1 MKIRNNMI
9 LRKYI
14 PKDADT
20 IVKWIKDE
28 RSFRYWCADR
38 YPNFPISADDI
49 NCYYRIFGED
59 MHLFTAIDASDNIIG
74 HFTLRYP
81 NKSDNVLRLGFVII
95 DDRLRG
101 KCIGKQMVSCAI
113 DYAFNKLKAKKLT
126 LGVFENNLNAFYC
139 YKSCGFIETGQTEQ
153 YICSGETWNCIEM
166 YILNEKI

>member
-59 MHLFTAIDASDNIIG
+59 MHIFTAIDASCQPAAAHDAVAQNGLGGIG
-74 HFTLRYP
+74 GAGGSEAAGRRQEWRNAALIQANRQDADP
-81 NKSDNVLRLGFVII
+81 A
-95 DDRLRG
+95 DD
-101 KCIGKQMVSCAI
+101 
-113 DYAFNKLKAKKLT
+113 
-126 LGVFENNLNAFYC
+126 
-139 YKSCGFIETGQTEQ
+139 TGH
-153 YICSGETWNCIEM
+153 GA
-166 YILNEKI
+166 